1 VLHWSPMDRQAKI
14 GVIGGSGLYELG
26 LLAEAEPLTIHTPY
40 GPHSPGL
47 RIGRISTTPAL
58 FLPRHGTGH
67 TIPPHRVPY
76 RANLWAMHT
85 LGVQRIF
92 SVSAMGGM
100 NPEYRIGDVAVPD
113 QIIDWTKQRTRT
125 FFDGPNV
132 VHTPFVEPFCRQL
145 RSALHSAAEGAGLRC
160 YEGGTVVVFE
170 GPRFSTKAESMFFR
184 DVLKADLLSMTA
196 MPEAILARELGIC
209 YATLAVISDLDAFGK
224 ETVSASDV
232 NEVMRRSLPA
242 LGETIERAVE
252 AVSGMAPCEECLPP
266 EGSPYRRSSSPQPS
280 PGAL

>member
-1 VLHWSPMDRQAKI
+1 MI

-26 LLAEAEPLTIHTPY
+26 LLTEAKLLTIHTPY

-47 RIGRISTTPAL
+47 RIGRIGAIPAL

-85 LGVQRIF
+85 LGVKRLF
-92 SVSAMGGM
+92 SVSAMGGTH
-100 NPEYRIGDVAVPD
+100 PEYRIGDAAVPD
-113 QIIDWTKQRTRT
+113 QIIDWTRQRSQT
-125 FFDGPNV
+125 FFDGPEV
-132 VHTPFVEPFCRQL
+132 VHTPFVEPFCPQL
-145 RSALHSAAEGAGLRC
+145 RSVLLAAAQETGLRC
-160 YEGGTVVVFE
+160 HEGGTVVVFE
-170 GPRFSTKAESMFFR
+170 GPRFSTKAESMLFR

-209 YATLAVISDLDAFGK
+209 YATLAVVSDLDAFG
-224 ETVSASDV
+224 EDTVSAHDV

-242 LGETIERAVE
+242 IAEAIERAIERVAGMVTCE
-252 AVSGMAPCEECLPP
+252 ACQPP
-266 EGSPYRRSSSPQPS
+266 EGSPYRRTPNS
-280 PGAL
+280 